1 MSEEMM
7 QTSPFEC
14 PAWFDGKKI
23 NETVFCEE
31 FLRDYPMVT
40 VNDAFFTV
48 NGRVHD
54 ENRLKKVIYDR
65 IKYYVTSGVAKK
77 VTNLLDV
84 MRMECCTAKLSLY
97 QDRIHVANG
106 TYYLNGTF
114 SPEKDFCRNRLPVA
128 YNPDAPQPVT
138 WLHFLSQLLEPE
150 DILTLQEFMGYCFI
164 PSTKGQKMLLLIG
177 KGGEGKSRIGIVLRA
192 LLGSNMNTGSIAK
205 VETSPFARAD
215 LEHELVM
222 LDDDMKLEALPQT
235 NNIKAIITAELP
247 MDLEKKGQQ
256 SYQGDLYVR
265 FIGLG
270 NGVLQSLYDRSV
282 GFFRRQIILSTK
294 EKDPNRKDDPYIAE
308 KMCAEAEGIFLW
320 ALEGLHRLIDND
332 YKFTVSQSAQDNM
345 DAAVSDGNNI
355 IEFLSS
361 EGYIRFKADYASN
374 PDIDPSRTH
383 LNFYLIKPERKYRA
397 ESECQI
403 AEAGCRTRSDS
414 VRVVE
419 ALITATPEF
428 FKGKKRAEIREFFN
442 EALEFIK
449 QNQAPETI
457 ISAVVHLDEK
467 SPHMH
472 LCFVPLTEDKRLC
485 AKEILGNKKKLTQW
499 QDKYWEHMVKKYP
512 DLERGESASETGRDH
527 IPTRVFKQM
536 ARLNKQHDKLA
547 ELLSDM
553 KFTNYKER
561 SAQIAAF
568 LEKYIPDVAAMETQ
582 MKKYKKFFKTAD
594 GKQKALEK
602 KNDELTAALEKSEK
616 ESTVKKL
623 QEMRLHSDY
632 ERIKGILDRIPP
644 EIIRAYTHRDS
655 KTQEVRH
662 YR

>member
-1 MSEEMM
+1 MSVRRGLTERKSMKLY
-7 QTSPFEC
+7 SV
-14 PAWFDGKKI
+14 KK
-23 NETVFCEE
+23 
-31 FLRDYPMVT
+31 FLRDYPMVS

-282 GFFRRQIILSTK
+282 GFSADRSSSPPRRKTRTERTIPISLK
-294 EKDPNRKDDPYIAE
+294 R
-308 KMCAEAEGIFLW
+308 CAPKRRASSCGRG
-320 ALEGLHRLIDND
+320 GLAPFDRQRLQV
-332 YKFTVSQSAQDNM
+332 YGQPVAQDNM

-361 EGYIRFKADYASN
+361 EGYIRFKADYEVSSKDLYAVYKLWCDDN
-374 PDIDPSRTH
+374 
-383 LNFYLIKPERKYRA
+383 
-397 ESECQI
+397 
-403 AEAGCRTRSDS
+403 
-414 VRVVE
+414 
-419 ALITATPEF
+419 ALSSLSQKSF
-428 FKGKKRAEIREFFN
+428 CSF
-442 EALEFIK
+442 LK
-449 QNQAPETI
+449 QNESRYNIEYTNKVNIGGGRYARG
-457 ISAVVHLDEK
+457 
-467 SPHMH
+467 
-472 LCFVPLTEDKRLC
+472 FVG
-485 AKEILGNKKKLTQW
+485 I
-499 QDKYWEHMVKKYP
+499 
-512 DLERGESASETGRDH
+512 
-527 IPTRVFKQM
+527 
-536 ARLNKQHDKLA
+536 
-547 ELLSDM
+547 ELLQ
-553 KFTNYKER
+553 R
-561 SAQIAAF
+561 PF
-568 LEKYIPDVAAMETQ
+568 L
-582 MKKYKKFFKTAD
+582 
-594 GKQKALEK
+594 
-602 KNDELTAALEKSEK
+602 
-616 ESTVKKL
+616 
-623 QEMRLHSDY
+623 
-632 ERIKGILDRIPP
+632 
-644 EIIRAYTHRDS
+644 
-655 KTQEVRH
+655 
-662 YR
+662 